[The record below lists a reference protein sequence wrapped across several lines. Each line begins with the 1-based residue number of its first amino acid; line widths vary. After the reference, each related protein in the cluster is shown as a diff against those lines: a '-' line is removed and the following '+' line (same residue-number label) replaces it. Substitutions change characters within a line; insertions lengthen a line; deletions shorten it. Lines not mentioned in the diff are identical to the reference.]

1 MDIMGFIIQET
12 QKMKLQFKE
21 IKGRNVKIIYQDPNA
36 SKDFLELH
44 VDKDKNPIT
53 IVKDKIDQF
62 ILPYE
67 LE

>member
-1 MDIMGFIIQET
+1 MGFIIQET